1 MLRHHRR
8 VGHRA
13 SPEHPVLV
21 SGYLRDYLDPEP
33 FRGDRVVDVIAE
45 LEDRA
50 TAHLSQGASAEDRAE
65 HMYHLGKAH
74 GLDEAAALIL
84 RAAVDQINEEGLG

>member
-1 MLRHHRR
+1 M
-8 VGHRA
+8 
-13 SPEHPVLV
+13 
-21 SGYLRDYLDPEP
+21 DI
-33 FRGDRVVDVIAE
+33 IAE

-50 TAHLSQGASAEDRAE
+50 TTHVSQGASAEDQAE
-65 HMYHLGKAH
+65 RMYHLGKAH